1 MTIPPGGR
9 SYVRR
14 NARDTAHGALARDG
28 GVESEAHGANVN
40 DPVRLERME
49 IVNDLCSRLKR
60 CLWRYLGISPRNTP
74 AHPDWRIGLFRVQQA
89 CGRWDP
95 TARVV
100 RHIPMT
106 DATHHSLGQAL
117 HHPLSKL
124 HNLILNVWLC

>member
-1 MTIPPGGR
+1 MAIPPGRR

-14 NARDTAHGALARDG
+14 NARDTAYGAPARDG

-49 IVNDLCSRLKR
+49 IVYDLCSRLKR
-60 CLWRYLGISPRNTP
+60 CLWRYLGMSPRNTP

-106 DATHHSLGQAL
+106 DATYHSLGQAL

-124 HNLILNVWLC
+124 HNLILNVLS